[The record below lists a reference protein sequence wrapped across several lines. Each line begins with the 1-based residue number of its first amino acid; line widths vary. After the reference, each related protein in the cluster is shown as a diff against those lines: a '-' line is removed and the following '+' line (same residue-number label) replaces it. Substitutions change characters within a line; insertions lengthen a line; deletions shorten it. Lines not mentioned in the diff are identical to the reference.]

1 MEEEMWDTPG
11 ILDRLVPQRNTTVNE
26 HGEYCFTAKKG
37 LWRVNVYA
45 MEDEPGI
52 HFLYGSE
59 RGSLAFI
66 MHEGVPNLRI
76 D

>member
-52 HFLYGSE
+52 HF
-59 RGSLAFI
+59 
-66 MHEGVPNLRI
+66 
-76 D
+76 